1 MCGYVEGFGVRGR
14 VTMRA
19 VERRRFRRV
28 CETSNR
34 PRARL
39 RALGGERSSFVV
51 DAGACDAF
59 IGE

>member
-1 MCGYVEGFGVRGR
+1 MRGR